1 MKQLLG
7 KTDLWRFP
15 IMCEEIW
22 AGVAKEIFAIQSN
35 IFETHVTKGDNHVS
49 SSPQIAQ
56 QAPVIS

>member
-22 AGVAKEIFAIQSN
+22 AGVEKETFPISFY
-35 IFETHVTKGDNHVS
+35 IFENHIPMENYHVS
-49 SSPQIAQ
+49 SSQHNTQQTSVIA
-56 QAPVIS
+56 

>member
-22 AGVAKEIFAIQSN
+22 TGVAKETFPVQSN
-35 IFETHVTKGDNHVS
+35 VFEKHVTKGDNHVS